1 MKKFMSFDFL
11 QDAFDVEG
19 FCEMLS
25 AYLPEFV
32 NIDHG
37 LVCEWIFQLSSLLS
51 QKKFRGGCTK
61 WFLRFAV
68 QNLPIH
74 DHFHFR

>member
-1 MKKFMSFDFL
+1 MASLFVWCRLKFNKIQVISLLIDSDWCS

-37 LVCEWIFQLSSLLS
+37 QVCEWIFELSSTLS
-51 QKKFRGGCTK
+51 QKKSKGK
-61 WFLRFAV
+61 E
-68 QNLPIH
+68 
-74 DHFHFR
+74 